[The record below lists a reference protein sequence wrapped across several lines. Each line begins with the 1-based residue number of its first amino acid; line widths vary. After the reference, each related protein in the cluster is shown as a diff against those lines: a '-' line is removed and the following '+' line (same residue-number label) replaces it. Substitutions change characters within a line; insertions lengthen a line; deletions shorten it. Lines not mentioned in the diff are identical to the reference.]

1 VAGPNG
7 FLCLKVVNTGLIIKA
22 KMNDEPTQNLSGT
35 QSFEE
40 RVFARLDA
48 FDNRFNSVDARFD
61 AVDARLEKLESRAYD
76 TKPIWQRAL
85 KAIMET
91 GLEVGEVKNKVNA
104 IEKRVAGIENKV
116 SVIET
121 EVAGMR
127 TDYGAIRDEFVDLK
141 RELVRQL
148 TRRLD
153 LVLKTM
159 VDHRDDLR
167 DAEERIT
174 QLEAKLA

>member
-1 VAGPNG
+1 
-7 FLCLKVVNTGLIIKA
+7 
-22 KMNDEPTQNLSGT
+22 MNEEPTKNLSDKR
-35 QSFEE
+35 SFEE
-40 RVFARLDA
+40 RVFE
-48 FDNRFNSVDARFD
+48 RFD
-61 AVDARLEKLESRAYD
+61 AVDRRFDLVDVRFDAVDRKFQSADARLEKLESRSHD
-76 TKPIWQRAL
+76 TKPIWERAL

-104 IEKRVAGIENKV
+104 IEQRVEVIENKV

-127 TDYGAIRDEFVDLK
+127 TDYGGIRSEFEHLK

-174 QLEAKLA
+174 QLETKLA